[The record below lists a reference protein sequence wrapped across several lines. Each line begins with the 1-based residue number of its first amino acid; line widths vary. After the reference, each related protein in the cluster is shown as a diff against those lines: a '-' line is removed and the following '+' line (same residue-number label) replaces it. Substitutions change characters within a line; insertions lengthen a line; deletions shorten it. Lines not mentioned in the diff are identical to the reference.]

1 MKTETENKEMQL
13 IIGIAKLTV
22 NYLDYILLFFLF
34 PVIFD
39 TEFAGAQSF
48 IALGTMLVLKA
59 IMPALNSILNDDK
72 THIIVSEKGYG
83 NSYGYNAR
91 QEQAAPFE
99 KGENG
104 RAPAIVVE
112 VEKGEIIAQAKVD
125 GTNPNLKTIQFGS
138 AGQRAEKD
146 GPDQINIK
154 RMEDEIVVSFSDFR
168 TLRLKKHEISQ
179 LYKSLFETEYTFFKP
194 GHWTTVIKVIKQT

>member
-1 MKTETENKEMQL
+1 MKTTENKEMQL

-39 TEFAGAQSF
+39 TEFAGVQSF

-59 IMPALNSILNDDK
+59 IMPVLNSILSDDK
-72 THIIVSEKGYG
+72 VIIGEQVHS
-83 NSYGYNAR
+83 NSYGYGYYAYQQQ
-91 QEQAAPFE
+91 QEEKAKSPAP
-99 KGENG
+99 
-104 RAPAIVVE
+104 VE
-112 VEKGEIIAQAKVD
+112 VEKGEVIAQAKVD
-125 GTNPNLKTIQFGS
+125 GTNPDLKMIRFGR

-154 RMEDEIVVSFSDFR
+154 RIEDEIVVSFSDFR
-168 TLRLKKHEISQ
+168 TLRLKKDEIYQ

>member
-13 IIGIAKLTV
+13 IIGVAKLTV

-59 IMPALNSILNDDK
+59 IMPVLNSILSDDK
-72 THIIVSEKGYG
+72 THVIIGEKGYG
-83 NSYGYNAR
+83 NSYGYNTR
-91 QEQAAPFE
+91 QEQA
-99 KGENG
+99 
-104 RAPAIVVE
+104 PATEV

-125 GTNPNLKTIQFGS
+125 GTNPDLKIIRFGS
-138 AGQRAEKD
+138 LDKELTIKKVEKD
-146 GPDQINIK
+146 D
-154 RMEDEIVVSFSDFR
+154 VVISFSDFR
-168 TLRLKKHEISQ
+168 TLRLKKDEISH

>member
-13 IIGIAKLTV
+13 IIGVAKLTV

-39 TEFAGAQSF
+39 TEFAGVQSF

-59 IMPALNSILNDDK
+59 IMPVFNSILNDDK
-72 THIIVSEKGYG
+72 QISHHSNSIIPTTV
-83 NSYGYNAR
+83 
-91 QEQAAPFE
+91 EQAP
-99 KGENG
+99 
-104 RAPAIVVE
+104 PP
-112 VEKGEIIAQAKVD
+112 VEKGEIITQAKVD
-125 GTNPNLKTIQFGS
+125 GTNPDLKMIRFGS
-138 AGQRAEKD
+138 TGQRAEKD
-146 GPDQINIK
+146 GPEQINIK
-154 RMEDEIVVSFSDFR
+154 RIEDEIVVSFSDFR

-194 GHWTTVIKVIKQT
+194 GHWNTVIKVIKQT